1 MKGTVTRLRPRGVE
15 ALMDEATDTLVE
27 GTPFRVYRLEGP
39 LQGLIVELGT
49 LTSKR
54 SKGPNL
60 ICLNVADGSES
71 TEFQIGDLVES
82 V

>member
-1 MKGTVTRLRPRGVE
+1 MNGTVTRLRPRGVE
-15 ALMDEATDTLVE
+15 ATMNEATDTLEE
-27 GTPFRVYRLEGP
+27 GTPFRVYRWTGPNNLILE
-39 LQGLIVELGT
+39 ELGT

-60 ICLNVADGSES
+60 ICLNKVDGTTY

-82 V
+82 I